1 MILINPSPNPET
13 LESGTHDKCQTNE
26 EPDEAKV
33 SRPVLKESSG
43 GRLPVRL

>member
-26 EPDEAKV
+26 EPDEAKRDV
-33 SRPVLKESSG
+33 QSRI
-43 GRLPVRL
+43 